1 MKNRREA
8 FTLIE
13 VLISIT
19 LLSLVLMALYRSTDI
34 LRRSN
39 KHLYNNL
46 EKSSKSMR
54 GNRVLYMDLLQS
66 DDNISINDANE
77 FHQITMLNTANS
89 LYGQSSAQVTWLVSK
104 NENTLLR
111 VEGSNY
117 ELPLKEDIYVEIDPI
132 VSKVELF
139 KVYKNRK
146 KNKLLILLQ
155 FNGRPVQ
162 SFMIQNRTI
171 AKTAEELKRE
181 RADVGNA
188 EFLDSAGRP
197 SKTKKTDTNTLF

>member
-13 VLISIT
+13 VLVSIT

-46 EKSSKSMR
+46 EKSSKSMK
-54 GNRVLYMDLLQS
+54 GNRTLYMDLLQS
-66 DDNISINDANE
+66 DDNITINDKNE
-77 FHQITMLNTANS
+77 FHQITMQNTGHS
-89 LYGQSSAQVTWLVSK
+89 LYGQSSAKVTWLVSK

-117 ELPLKEDIYVEIDPI
+117 ELPLHEGNYVEIDPI
-132 VSKVELF
+132 VKKVELF
-139 KVYKNRK
+139 KIYKNKK
-146 KNKLLILLQ
+146 KNKLLLLLQ

-162 SFMIQNRTI
+162 SFMIQNI
-171 AKTAEELKRE
+171 MIKL
-181 RADVGNA
+181 
-188 EFLDSAGRP
+188 
-197 SKTKKTDTNTLF
+197 TKKELELLPTPIPQRGTMPPPNTPRQPAQPKENLF

>member
-1 MKNRREA
+1 MKKRREA

-46 EKSSKSMR
+46 EKSSKSMQ
-54 GNRVLYMDLLQS
+54 GNRILYMDLLQS
-66 DDNISINDANE
+66 DDNITINDKNE
-77 FHQITMLNTANS
+77 FHQITMINTGNS
-89 LYGQSSAQVTWLVSK
+89 LYGQSSAKVTWLVSK

-111 VEGSNY
+111 VEGSDY
-117 ELPLKEDIYVEIDPI
+117 ELPLHEDSYVEVDPI
-132 VSKVELF
+132 VNKVELF
-139 KVYKNRK
+139 KIYKNKK
-146 KNKLLILLQ
+146 KNKLLVLLQ

-162 SFMIQNRTI
+162 SFMIQNRMI
-171 AKTAEELKRE
+171 KL
-181 RADVGNA
+181 
-188 EFLDSAGRP
+188 
-197 SKTKKTDTNTLF
+197 TKKELEMLPTPIPQRGTMPPPNTPRQPIKPKENLFQ

>member
-39 KHLYNNL
+39 RHLYNNL

-117 ELPLKEDIYVEIDPI
+117 ELPLREDSYVEIDPI

-197 SKTKKTDTNTLF
+197 SKTKKTASDRLF